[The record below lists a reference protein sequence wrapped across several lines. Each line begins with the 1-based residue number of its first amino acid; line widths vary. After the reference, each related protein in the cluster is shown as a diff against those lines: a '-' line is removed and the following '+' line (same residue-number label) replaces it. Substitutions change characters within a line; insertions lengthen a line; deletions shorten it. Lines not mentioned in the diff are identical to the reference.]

1 MIYFNGLLLGIG
13 LGSDAFSVAL
23 ADGLSQKING
33 KKLTLLIPIVFGVCQ
48 GVMSLI
54 GYLIAFNLVASVKI
68 IEQIIPFLALI
79 LLLSIGI
86 KTIIDATKGE
96 SIKINTLNL
105 LTIISQGIATS
116 IDALSVGFTLTGYVL
131 TQALTVCAIISVVTF
146 LLCLVGV
153 TAGKK
158 FGKELTGIGGI
169 ISGIILIIIG
179 LEIFVKNLFF

>member
-23 ADGLSQKING
+23 ADGLSQKANG
-33 KKLTLLIPIVFGVCQ
+33 KKLTIIIPLVFGLCQ
-48 GVMSLI
+48 GAMSLI
-54 GYLIAFNLVASVKI
+54 GYLIALNLVSSVKI
-68 IEQIIPFLALI
+68 IEKIIPFLALI
-79 LLLSIGI
+79 LLLTIGI
-86 KTIIDATKGE
+86 KTIIDATKRE
-96 SIKINTLNL
+96 SVKINTLTP

-116 IDALSVGFTLTGYVL
+116 IDALSVGFTITGYAL
-131 TQALTVCAIISVVTF
+131 TQALTVCTIISVVTF
-146 LLCLVGV
+146 ILCLVGV
-153 TAGKK
+153 YAGKK